1 MKTVC
6 CVREDGVGNY
16 DESMQQPTPKS
27 GSCTRSALALVWE
40 SGWFSQDAH
49 RAETK
54 DATAR
59 KQANPKT
66 SQLPP
71 PIVPTF
77 SQPYNN
83 RGGNCN

>member
-1 MKTVC
+1 MYV
-6 CVREDGVGNY
+6 NY
-16 DESMQQPTPKS
+16 DGSMQQPTPES
-27 GSCTRSALALVWE
+27 GSCTMSALALVWE

-54 DATAR
+54 EAT
-59 KQANPKT
+59 PV
-66 SQLPP
+66 
-71 PIVPTF
+71 VPAL